1 MKSRKR
7 KSTSRL
13 TSFLLFL
20 SLLLSVFAV
29 FPSSVYAVGTEAE
42 PVIED
47 QTAQQEEDLSLQE
60 PIDTTIETEFENLA
74 ENTASTASVTS
85 TPVVS
90 NTENTS
96 IVPAKGVDM
105 TLGQYQNVR
114 VRTTLSNVTNVIA
127 SVDNASI
134 LSIQAMT
141 NFNGSDRFFKVT
153 AKQVGIATMTA
164 TVTCSNNTTEVV
176 TIEFYVTMSDGI
188 YAIKSCATH
197 LPTSMGDYYLR
208 AEDLDESIPYVY
220 ASTNTYGDMTNNIY
234 RYWRVEYA
242 GNGEYKIK
250 PLVDDTTALTAL
262 GQWVTVD
269 DDSDSVL
276 KRWVIRYR
284 PGGYEI
290 ITSLGLQDGEGMV
303 LSTSTVLNGQYSSTQ
318 YYYYAEPTLVEVQNM
333 AFERWQF
340 VSADIAG
347 VYFKD
352 DTTKRIYETLSV
364 TRLYDDGAFDLEDLG
379 YTLFAFGYD
388 ESTAG
393 SPQWTSGSAAIAMVN
408 ATTGRITPQKGGTVT
423 VTVNISGTQLSASM
437 NVTFKMIEDGTYFLR
452 NLQTG
457 LYADIEDG
465 DMTSGNEVEQQSFDG
480 ANTQKW
486 IFTHIGD
493 NVYTIRSTQNIS
505 YYLGISGDSTEDETP
520 IVLRTGTVTNGM
532 KWRVENGNQGYKI
545 VSYSDPTMVLCTS
558 TASATAGSNLKL
570 SDFQSGNNSYQDEWE
585 LHIIS
590 DFTLLALNENS
601 VERNDYFNEVQT
613 TIESNLDGLFY
624 TDFYTQ
630 YSLNDMK
637 RLLCDNEIFIIHT
650 HGYKE
655 GFMIAPSLYLTM
667 DNIKNLNLDSLK
679 FALLLTCE
687 TGLDYSATHILQ
699 NKPVNIVEQMVCRG
713 ANTVIGFSE
722 ITYVSDCN
730 LLAEDFITETIVNG
744 KSVENAMN
752 DIDYDEEYLTN
763 MSTIDVIAGN
773 GQLTLNN

>member
-1 MKSRKR
+1 MQYPKRARMGAFCLCEIYYIIKAEFPMKSRKR

-13 TSFLLFL
+13 TAFLLFL

-47 QTAQQEEDLSLQE
+47 QTAQHEEDLPLQE
-60 PIDTTIETEFENLA
+60 PIDTTIETEFENPA

-114 VRTTLSNVTNVIA
+114 VRTTLSNVTNVSA

-340 VSADIAG
+340 VSADVSG

-393 SPQWTSGSAAIAMVN
+393 SPQWTSGSAAIATVN
-408 ATTGRITPQKGGTVT
+408 ATTGRITPQKCGTVT
-423 VTVNISGTQLSASM
+423 VTVNISGTQLSASI

-452 NLQTG
+452 NLQNG
-457 LYADIEDG
+457 MYADIEGG
-465 DMTSGNEVEQQSFDG
+465 DMTNGNEIEQQSFDG

-545 VSYSDPTMVLCTS
+545 VSYSDPTMVLCTG
-558 TASATAGSNLKL
+558 TASATAGNDLKL
-570 SDFQSGNNSYQDEWE
+570 SDFQSGNNSYQDEWYVAQGQYVA
-585 LHIIS
+585 I
-590 DFTLLALNENS
+590 AL
-601 VERNDYFNEVQT
+601 
-613 TIESNLDGLFY
+613 
-624 TDFYTQ
+624 
-630 YSLNDMK
+630 
-637 RLLCDNEIFIIHT
+637 RLLCAT
-650 HGYKE
+650 
-655 GFMIAPSLYLTM
+655 LT
-667 DNIKNLNLDSLK
+667 
-679 FALLLTCE
+679 
-687 TGLDYSATHILQ
+687 
-699 NKPVNIVEQMVCRG
+699 R
-713 ANTVIGFSE
+713 TVRR
-722 ITYVSDCN
+722 
-730 LLAEDFITETIVNG
+730 
-744 KSVENAMN
+744 
-752 DIDYDEEYLTN
+752 
-763 MSTIDVIAGN
+763 
-773 GQLTLNN
+773 